1 MRHTKKQ
8 RDAFEAWALA
18 QKKANKS
25 RDKNLERIIT
35 ILDKELF
42 KLTVKADK
50 TIDPALK
57 QEADEAYARY
67 RKIALPHRIANRKR
81 PKSAVRR

>member
-42 KLTVKADK
+42 KITVKADK
-50 TIDPALK
+50 TINPALK
-57 QEADEAYARY
+57 QEADEAYAKY
-67 RKIALPHRIANRKR
+67 RKITLPHRIAYRK
-81 PKSAVRR
+81 S

>member
-1 MRHTKKQ
+1 V
-8 RDAFEAWALA
+8 AWALA

>member
-1 MRHTKKQ
+1 M
-8 RDAFEAWALA
+8 AWALA

-25 RDKNLERIIT
+25 RDKNIVRKIT

-67 RKIALPHRIANRKR
+67 RKIALPHRIARRK
-81 PKSAVRR
+81 KS

>member
-1 MRHTKKQ
+1 LRHTKKQ

-25 RDKNLERIIT
+25 RDKNLERKIT

-57 QEADEAYARY
+57 QEADEAYAKY
-67 RKIALPHRIANRKR
+67 RKIALPHRIAYRKR
-81 PKSAVRR
+81 AKAI

>member
-1 MRHTKKQ
+1 MTKKQ
-8 RDAFEAWALA
+8 REAFVEYALA
-18 QKKANKS
+18 RKKANKS

-67 RKIALPHRIANRKR
+67 RKIALPHRIAYRK
-81 PKSAVRR
+81 S

>member
-8 RDAFEAWALA
+8 RDLFEAWALA

-67 RKIALPHRIANRKR
+67 RKIALPHRIARRK
-81 PKSAVRR
+81 KS

>member
-25 RDKNLERIIT
+25 RDKNLVRKMT

-50 TIDPALK
+50 TIDPTLK
-57 QEADEAYARY
+57 QKADEAYAKY
-67 RKIALPHRIANRKR
+67 RKIALPHRIAYRKR
-81 PKSAVRR
+81 SKPTVRR

>member
-1 MRHTKKQ
+1 M
-8 RDAFEAWALA
+8 AWALA

-25 RDKNLERIIT
+25 RDKNLERQIT